1 MTRQSVDCDEA
12 KCRLKGGQG
21 FISREGV
28 QGLTGCRNGQ
38 DTKIQAKVLSQCSD
52 WGLTT
57 EWVSLIYGR
66 KMGIYGVVS
75 QDRSKGLSDK

>member
-1 MTRQSVDCDEA
+1 MIDRMW
-12 KCRLKGGQG
+12 KCA
-21 FISREGV
+21 EY
-28 QGLTGCRNGQ
+28 
-38 DTKIQAKVLSQCSD
+38 KIRAKVLSQYSD
-52 WGLTT
+52 WILTA

>member
-1 MTRQSVDCDEA
+1 MTEQSADCDGA
-12 KCRLKGGQG
+12 KCGLKGGQG

-28 QGLTGCRNGQ
+28 QGLTGCRNRQ
-38 DTKIQAKVLSQCSD
+38 NTKIRAKVLSCYSD
-52 WGLTT
+52 WSLTT

-66 KMGIYGVVS
+66 KTGIYRVVS